1 MARQKMHDLAGC
13 RKRPT
18 LGFTLIEMMVTV
30 AIIGILSA
38 VAVPAY
44 STYVL
49 RSRTTEATTALAAI
63 QPVAEQFWANNRT
76 FAGLTPLPTS
86 SNFDYTLSATA
97 STYTVT
103 ATGKLKMAGLV
114 YTINQAGTRTTASS
128 GTFSAWGAS
137 STCWIDRKGGL
148 CTE

>member
-1 MARQKMHDLAGC
+1 MARQLAQYTAMNAKW
-13 RKRPT
+13 RTR
-18 LGFTLIEMMVTV
+18 GFTLIELMVTV
-30 AIIGILSA
+30 AIIGILTS
-38 VAVPAY
+38 VAIPAY
-44 STYVL
+44 SAYVL

-63 QPVAEQFWANNRT
+63 QPAAEQFWANNRT
-76 FAGLTPLPTS
+76 FSGLTPLPTS
-86 SNFDYTLSATA
+86 KNFDYTLSATA

-114 YTINQAGTRTTASS
+114 YTINQAGTRTTASTGAFAS
-128 GTFSAWGAS
+128 WGAS